1 MVIAGSWSA
10 RRIRRSR
17 TSGAWWDMLGIWR
30 IWRIWRIRRIGRG
43 SRSHANLTEITGAP
57 GQTLASATADDAASA
72 RAHTYNLPSFEAF
85 FRQHERD
92 IFGYLWRLTG
102 DEQAAYDLSQETFVR
117 AWQHFD
123 RIATYERPG
132 GWLFRVA
139 TNLALTYQKRAMAP
153 VGAAQPFSSGNDPS
167 TSDPAWRLAESE
179 AIRATLLALPPQQ
192 RAALVLREVCGFSC
206 AEVAEMLGVTLA
218 AAKMTLSRGRNAF
231 RARYTGEEQRS

>member
-1 MVIAGSWSA
+1 MP
-10 RRIRRSR
+10 
-17 TSGAWWDMLGIWR
+17 WR
-30 IWRIWRIRRIGRG
+30 N
-43 SRSHANLTEITGAP
+43 ADPTEITGAP
-57 GQTLASATADDAASA
+57 EHALASAPSAEADSADATHDAASA
-72 RAHTYNLPSFEAF
+72 RQLPSFEAF

-117 AWQHFD
+117 AWQRFD

-139 TNLALTYQKRAMAP
+139 TNLALTHQKRAAAP
-153 VGAAQPFSSGNDPS
+153 VGAALPFSPGNDPS
-167 TSDPAWRLAESE
+167 ISDPAWRLAESE

-206 AEVAEMLGVTLA
+206 AEVAEALGITLA
-218 AAKMTLSRGRNAF
+218 AAKMTLSRGRDAF
-231 RARYTGEEQRS
+231 RARYTREEQRS

>member
-17 TSGAWWDMLGIWR
+17 TPGAWWKMWHRTRAL
-30 IWRIWRIRRIGRG
+30 
-43 SRSHANLTEITGAP
+43 SRNADLTEITGAP
-57 GQTLASATADDAASA
+57 KHTLASASADEAAATHDATSASP
-72 RAHTYNLPSFEAF
+72 LPSFEAF
-85 FRQHERD
+85 FRRHERD

-139 TNLALTYQKRAMAP
+139 TNLALTHQKRAAAP
-153 VGAAQPFSSGNDPS
+153 VGAAQPFSMANEPS
-167 TSDPAWRLAESE
+167 MSDPAWRLAESE

-206 AEVAEMLGVTLA
+206 AEVAETLGITLA
-218 AAKMTLSRGRNAF
+218 AAKMTLCRGRDAF
-231 RARYTGEEQRS
+231 RARYTREEQHP

>member
-1 MVIAGSWSA
+1 MWSVWS
-10 RRIRRSR
+10 I
-17 TSGAWWDMLGIWR
+17 
-30 IWRIWRIRRIGRG
+30 
-43 SRSHANLTEITGAP
+43 SRSGRAPWRNIDLTEITGAP
-57 GQTLASATADDAASA
+57 EQTLSSAPADDVEATRGADAVSA
-72 RAHTYNLPSFEAF
+72 HQLPSFEAF
-85 FRQHERD
+85 FRRHERD

-123 RIATYERPG
+123 RIASYERPG

-139 TNLALTYQKRAMAP
+139 TNLALTHQKRAAAP
-153 VGAAQPFSSGNDPS
+153 VGAARPFSTANDPS

-206 AEVAEMLGVTLA
+206 AEVAETLGVTLA
-218 AAKMTLSRGRNAF
+218 AAKMTLSRGRDAF
-231 RARYTGEEQRS
+231 RARYTWEEQRS

>member
-17 TSGAWWDMLGIWR
+17 ASGAWWDISVMWR
-30 IWRIWRIRRIGRG
+30 SERTWSSERALRRN
-43 SRSHANLTEITGAP
+43 ANLTEITGAP
-57 GQTLASATADDAASA
+57 EQTLADAPSDDVDHIDSAASA
-72 RAHTYNLPSFEAF
+72 LQLPSFEAF

-92 IFGYLWRLTG
+92 IFGYLWRITG

-123 RIATYERPG
+123 RIASYERPG

-139 TNLALTYQKRAMAP
+139 TNLALTHQKRAAAP
-153 VGAAQPFSSGNDPS
+153 VGAAQPFSTGNEPS
-167 TSDPAWRLAESE
+167 VSDPAWRLAESE

-206 AEVAEMLGVTLA
+206 AEVAEALGVTLA
-218 AAKMTLSRGRNAF
+218 AAKMTLSRGRDAF
-231 RARYTGEEQRS
+231 RARYTREEHRS

>member
-1 MVIAGSWSA
+1 MIAGSWSA

-17 TSGAWWDMLGIWR
+17 TSRAWWDMLGIWR
-30 IWRIWRIRRIGRG
+30 ISHIGRAPQRDT
-43 SRSHANLTEITGAP
+43 SLTEITGAP
-57 GQTLASATADDAASA
+57 GQTLANAPSADDVDHIGNAVSA
-72 RAHTYNLPSFEAF
+72 RQLLSFEAF
-85 FRQHERD
+85 FRRHERD

-123 RIATYERPG
+123 RITTYERPG

-139 TNLALTYQKRAMAP
+139 TNLALTHQKRAAAP
-153 VGAAQPFSSGNDPS
+153 VGAAQSFSTGNEPS
-167 TSDPAWRLAESE
+167 ISDPAWRLAESE

-206 AEVAEMLGVTLA
+206 AEVAETLGITLA
-218 AAKMTLSRGRNAF
+218 AAKMTLSRGRDAF
-231 RARYTGEEQRS
+231 RARYTREEQQP

>member
-10 RRIRRSR
+10 WRIRRSR
-17 TSGAWWDMLGIWR
+17 TSGGWWDTPGIWR
-30 IWRIWRIRRIGRG
+30 AWRGLWWN
-43 SRSHANLTEITGAP
+43 ANLTEISGSP
-57 GQTLASATADDAASA
+57 GQTLADAPSTEADSADSADGIDSA
-72 RAHTYNLPSFEAF
+72 RQLPSFEAF
-85 FRQHERD
+85 FRRHERD

-123 RIATYERPG
+123 RITTYERPG

-139 TNLALTYQKRAMAP
+139 TNLALTHQKRAAAP
-153 VGAAQPFSSGNDPS
+153 VGAAQPFSTGNEPS
-167 TSDPAWRLAESE
+167 ISDPAWRLAESE

-206 AEVAEMLGVTLA
+206 AEVAETLGITLA
-218 AAKMTLSRGRNAF
+218 AAKMTLSRGRDAF
-231 RARYTGEEQRS
+231 RARYTREEQQP

>member
-1 MVIAGSWSA
+1 V
-10 RRIRRSR
+10 
-17 TSGAWWDMLGIWR
+17 IWR
-30 IWRIWRIRRIGRG
+30 SERTWSSERALPRT
-43 SRSHANLTEITGAP
+43 ANLTEINGAP
-57 GQTLASATADDAASA
+57 EQTLADTPSDAGDHIDSATSA
-72 RAHTYNLPSFEAF
+72 RQLPSFEAF

-92 IFGYLWRLTG
+92 IFGYLWRMTG

-139 TNLALTYQKRAMAP
+139 TNLALTHQKRAAAP
-153 VGAAQPFSSGNDPS
+153 VGAAQPFSTGNEPS
-167 TSDPAWRLAESE
+167 VSDPAWRLAESE

-206 AEVAEMLGVTLA
+206 AEVAETLGVTLA
-218 AAKMTLSRGRNAF
+218 AAKMTLSRGRDAF
-231 RARYTGEEQRS
+231 RARYTREEQRS